1 MLQMQAFNATL
12 EETIYGV
19 SVEQY
24 DVELSSTDKKNGYLT
39 FLIEND
45 FKNKKALKKRLK
57 ERGTSF
63 KDFEK
68 RFFRQLLIEKF
79 KLHIISDISIND
91 ELVEKSLNNYKI
103 QVIIFDQLMLNEDV
117 DKMVLANEV
126 YEKLE
131 DGLDFTEAVKTY
143 SENDRSKQ
151 KFGIMIGVK
160 LGQLPEK
167 IESVMLRLGVNDMSA
182 PINTPFGIFIVKLM

>member
-1 MLQMQAFNATL
+1 LL
-12 EETIYGV
+12 EGV
-19 SVEQY
+19 KHTTQLKGL
-24 DVELSSTDKKNGYLT
+24 DD
-39 FLIEND
+39 
-45 FKNKKALKKRLK
+45 KKALKKRLK